1 MADKIVIDA
10 SVALKWQFKDELET
24 EQALQ
29 MMKDFVDGKT
39 ELISPALFSYGIVN
53 AMHIAVLKE
62 RMPEKEALGAIND
75 ILSVGIKLVDFS
87 DSAELAFS
95 LAQKYNRSAYDCAY
109 LSLAQKEDCPMFT
122 ADKRLFNAL
131 NNKVRFIKWIG
142 DYQ

>member
-75 ILSVGIKLVDFS
+75 ILSMGIRLVDFS
-87 DSAELAFS
+87 DSA
-95 LAQKYNRSAYDCAY
+95 
-109 LSLAQKEDCPMFT
+109 
-122 ADKRLFNAL
+122 
-131 NNKVRFIKWIG
+131 
-142 DYQ
+142 